1 MVLEEEEDGD
11 QGQGPVPFVESRS
24 FLIAIA

>member
-1 MVLEEEEDGD
+1 MVMVLEEDGD
-11 QGQGPVPFVESRS
+11 QGQDPVPFVDSRS